1 MKTNLPNSW
10 NSGFFQKL
18 QQQTVELQLQLQT
31 KELEK
36 QVLQTTLQTELIK
49 QQLQQVKDQSNAAE
63 KQQLKKEPAPPPPA
77 KKYSRSAVATSNAV
91 ALPKQV
97 EPVSNGVDRSKEVK
111 WAKKVQVIE
120 REPED
125 TEVRAAS
132 SVKAPPLSPAL
143 SKKRVSS
150 PLPPKLPEQDQ
161 QMTSK
166 RALNCSQMMIVS
178 SFTYSISSICFK
190 RCDMAIVIQNL
201 YDKQRQQTTTFF
213 FLFFFSVTMIYV
225 LGVNWL
231 LKTDVVKLVFSS
243 RYTYWGISN

>member
-1 MKTNLPNSW
+1 M
-10 NSGFFQKL
+10 
-18 QQQTVELQLQLQT
+18 QLQLQT

-63 KQQLKKEPAPPPPA
+63 KQLKKEPAPPPPA

-91 ALPKQV
+91 ALPKQA

-125 TEVRAAS
+125 AEVRAAS

-161 QMTSK
+161 QVTSK
-166 RALNCSQMMIVS
+166 QALNCSLLFQVNS
-178 SFTYSISSICFK
+178 GTDHV
-190 RCDMAIVIQNL
+190 RC
-201 YDKQRQQTTTFF
+201 
-213 FLFFFSVTMIYV
+213 
-225 LGVNWL
+225 
-231 LKTDVVKLVFSS
+231 
-243 RYTYWGISN
+243 